1 MEGTDMTHERRWMGL
16 AVAVGSVTLAVA
28 VCAIWLALSRPVA
41 VAESLQQGSVTPA
54 VRALAAMLADA
65 WWALARW
72 L

>member
-1 MEGTDMTHERRWMGL
+1 MRNERRWVNL
-16 AVAVGSVTLAVA
+16 AVAVAGITLAVA
-28 VCAIWLALSRPVA
+28 ACAIWLALSRPVA

>member
-1 MEGTDMTHERRWMGL
+1 MTNERRWVNL
-16 AVAVGSVTLAVA
+16 AVAVGGITLAVA
-28 VCAIWLALSRPVA
+28 ACAIWLVLARPVA